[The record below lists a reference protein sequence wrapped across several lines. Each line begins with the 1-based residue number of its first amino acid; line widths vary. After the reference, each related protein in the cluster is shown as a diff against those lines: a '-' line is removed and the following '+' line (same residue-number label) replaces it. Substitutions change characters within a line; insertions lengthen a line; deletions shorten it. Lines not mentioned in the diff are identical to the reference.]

1 MGDVWGYCGFC
12 IHRGRSH
19 GGALFVRGGQMSA
32 VDQSVKLPGLVLT
45 GAEQV
50 AIGAITIKMMQ
61 GLLFSHFARRGR
73 GRPKKN
79 AEVPRLIR
87 GFKSMVNASGIHLT
101 AQEEKVILE
110 QLLNQSL
117 F

>member
-1 MGDVWGYCGFC
+1 MGDVWGYCGFYS
-12 IHRGRSH
+12 HRGHRR
-19 GGALFVRGGQMSA
+19 GGTLFVRGVQMSA
-32 VDQSVKLPGLVLT
+32 VDHPVKSPGLVLT
-45 GAEQV
+45 DGEQV

-61 GLLFSHFARRGR
+61 GLLFSHFAKRGR
-73 GRPKKN
+73 GRPRKN

-101 AQEEKVILE
+101 AQEETVILE